1 MATPAAATTVGT
13 TTAKIP
19 EIDEVWKAAQKL
31 RGTIVKELEQVQGR
45 ESANEV
51 ARFEKVEKLMEHY
64 RLACVEVIWPD
75 FRVTKEKHVE
85 DTLWQVHTLIT
96 KAYRKVLGR
105 LNGNDNAVLRRRVE
119 RLYAA
124 YLKTAQS
131 FYKGWLQRVC
141 ARYNIK
147 DLQRIARVIGIEMSV
162 PKAHTVD
169 AAAHRLDEIVRDSC
183 HKTLIYL
190 GDLARYRTLLRN
202 KDRNWDNA
210 LSYYFLAN
218 DLAPESGYGH
228 HQCGVIYAEVD
239 DHLHIVYHMYRA
251 MVCDKPH
258 PNAAP
263 NLEREFRDIQKKRGG
278 DARQVFITWFLK
290 LQAFYYQGKEFSERK
305 ELENE
310 VDHRLAV
317 AMKSGTLFK
326 SDQDLLKI
334 ILINITSYAACAQKV
349 QDKWT
354 EERSRS
360 CQYLLLLNIR
370 TIHTISKLLRD
381 ELNELVKRQPVETT
395 PAQEQSKFTP
405 VFARVLPFLRVY
417 MAWLCFYSTELKQY
431 QEHLEPQFGD
441 MCKMLSMALGLL
453 LEFVANAQEPGKI
466 VPWRFAE
473 DELTLGV
480 NCLNGPELK
489 GCQLYCD
496 PFSKQPKPR
505 RDESPED
512 EYSNDDITWSRMLH
526 IALCAFELA
535 TPGSPFPLVTATASS
550 KDAEGYATVVYHE
563 GPKQLPPSV
572 QSPQPASSAPR
583 TTAAPAPP
591 AAVATPAHVPAEVV
605 AVPSP
610 SDSVELS
617 EDQEFYG
624 ERLRRAS
631 VIAKHSTSK
640 RNAQPAAQSESTSHP
655 AEAIRASQPAQNSDF
670 LPIENQIFNI
680 LNDFLSPPETR
691 SAQKPETPT
700 RLVPEDST
708 SYGMGSSTANEVFG
722 AVSSSPGPNP
732 GSATGKTFPTLPW
745 SYFLDSG
752 AGGPAQKNGGR
763 SAGSNGWDTAMS
775 TRPAS
780 QGSPA
785 HLAGSHG
792 FNNPLAHHQHR
803 SSASGSF
810 SRDHVN
816 QLQGYSCDP
825 WQQTGNSMA
834 SQGRTASNPLSQQ
847 NIWGPSSSP
856 FSGSHNFSANPSS
869 LPSVNSPMG
878 LPMRTSGLGYQQSNT
893 AARSPL
899 SGNPL
904 RAYPNG
910 ADGGHIN
917 PPPGFGGNAAAAL
930 ADSVYTTSPGALGH
944 GHQTYGYQDAITA
957 QQQQMLA
964 MMRGNV
970 NAGNN
975 WNGFNTA
982 SKPSQTLPPGLQ
994 NQMYGGAFAS
1004 QLGNQQQ
1011 QQQQAMRKAE
1021 NLPKR

>member
-1 MATPAAATTVGT
+1 MTTPAV
-13 TTAKIP
+13 TTATAKMP
-19 EIDEVWKAAQKL
+19 QIDEVWKAAQKL

-45 ESANEV
+45 EAANEV
-51 ARFEKVEKLMEHY
+51 ARFEKIEKLMEHY

-141 ARYNIK
+141 ARYSIK

-162 PKAHTVD
+162 PEAHKVD
-169 AAAHRLDEIVRDSC
+169 AAAQKLDEIVRDSC

-228 HQCGVIYAEVD
+228 HQCGVIYAETD

-395 PAQEQSKFTP
+395 PAQESKFTP
-405 VFARVLPFLRVY
+405 VFTRVLPFLRVY

-453 LEFVANAQEPGKI
+453 LEYVATTQEPGKI
-466 VPWRFAE
+466 VQWRFPE

-496 PFSKQPKPR
+496 PFTKQPKPR
-505 RDESPED
+505 RDESPEGD
-512 EYSNDDITWSRMLH
+512 FSNDDITWTRMLH

-535 TPGSPFPLVTATASS
+535 TSGSPFPLVTATASS
-550 KDAEGYATVVYHE
+550 KDSDGYATVVYHE
-563 GPKQLPPSV
+563 GAKHLPQSV
-572 QSPQPASSAPR
+572 QSPQPASSAP
-583 TTAAPAPP
+583 TTVAAPTPP
-591 AAVATPAHVPAEVV
+591 AVATPPQAPAELVT
-605 AVPSP
+605 VPSP
-610 SDSVELS
+610 ADSAELS

-624 ERLRRAS
+624 ERLRRS
-631 VIAKHSTSK
+631 SIIAKHSASK
-640 RNAQPAAQSESTSHP
+640 RNLQPVVAPPTESKLQSVETT
-655 AEAIRASQPAQNSDF
+655 RASQPVQNSDF
-670 LPIENQIFNI
+670 LPIENQLYNI

-722 AVSSSPGPNP
+722 AASSSPIPNP

-752 AGGPAQKNGGR
+752 AGGPVTKNNGAGP
-763 SAGSNGWDTAMS
+763 GSNGWDTSMS
-775 TRPAS
+775 ARPAS
-780 QGSPA
+780 QGNPA
-785 HLAGSHG
+785 HLAGNHG

-810 SRDHVN
+810 SRDRVN
-816 QLQGYSCDP
+816 QLQGYSRDP
-825 WQQTGNSMA
+825 WQQSGNSMA

-856 FSGSHNFSANPSS
+856 FSGSYNFSANPSS

-904 RAYPNG
+904 RAYPTG
-910 ADGGHIN
+910 PDGGHIN
-917 PPPGFGGNAAAAL
+917 PPPGFGVNAAAAL
-930 ADSVYTTSPGALGH
+930 ADSVYTTSSQPSPSAYGH
-944 GHQTYGYQDAITA
+944 GHQSYGYQDAITA

-964 MMRGNV
+964 MMRGNT
-970 NAGNN
+970 NAENN
-975 WNGFNTA
+975 WNGFNAA
-982 SKPSQTLPPGLQ
+982 SKTSQTLPPGLQ

-1004 QLGNQQQ
+1004 QLGT

>member
-1 MATPAAATTVGT
+1 MAMPAAITMDTTSD
-13 TTAKIP
+13 KMP
-19 EIDEVWKAAQKL
+19 QIDEIWKAAQKL
-31 RGTIVKELEQVQGR
+31 RGTIVKELEQLQGR
-45 ESANEV
+45 ETANEV

-75 FRVTKEKHVE
+75 FRITKEKHVE
-85 DTLWQVHTLIT
+85 DNLWQVHTSIT

-162 PKAHTVD
+162 PDAHKVD
-169 AAAHRLDEIVRDSC
+169 AAAQKLDEIVRDSC

-202 KDRNWDNA
+202 RDRNWDNA

-218 DLAPESGYGH
+218 DLVPESGYGH
-228 HQCGVIYAEVD
+228 HQCGVIYAETD

-258 PNAAP
+258 PNAAA
-263 NLEREFRDIQKKRGG
+263 NLEREFRDIQKKKGG
-278 DARQVFITWFLK
+278 DARQVLITWFLK
-290 LQAFYYQGKEFSERK
+290 LHAFYYQGKEFSERK

-326 SDQDLLKI
+326 SDQDLLRI
-334 ILINITSYAACAQKV
+334 ILINIASYAACAQKI
-349 QDKWT
+349 QDQWT

-370 TIHTISKLLRD
+370 TIYTISKLLRD

-405 VFARVLPFLRVY
+405 VFTRVLPFLRVY
-417 MAWLCFYSTELKQY
+417 MAWLCFYSPELMKY
-431 QEHLEPQFGD
+431 QEHLEPQFSD

-453 LEFVANAQEPGKI
+453 LEFVATGKEPGKI

-473 DELTLGV
+473 DELTLGLQ
-480 NCLNGPELK
+480 CLNGPELK

-505 RDESPED
+505 RDETSEGD
-512 EYSNDDITWSRMLH
+512 YSDDDITWTRMLH

-535 TPGSPFPLVTATASS
+535 TPGSPFPLVTATGASEDS
-550 KDAEGYATVVYHE
+550 DGYATVVYHE
-563 GPKQLPPSV
+563 GVKSSPPSV
-572 QSPQPASSAPR
+572 QSPQPTSSAP
-583 TTAAPAPP
+583 TTAAAPTPP
-591 AAVATPAHVPAEVV
+591 AVSATPAQVAATPAQVAAEVE

-610 SDSVELS
+610 ADSVELS

-624 ERLRRAS
+624 ERLRRS
-631 VIAKHSTSK
+631 STIAKHSTS
-640 RNAQPAAQSESTSHP
+640 NSQPVAAT
-655 AEAIRASQPAQNSDF
+655 RASQPTHNSDF
-670 LPIENQIFNI
+670 LPIENQLYNI
-680 LNDFLSPPETR
+680 LNDFLTPPETR

-700 RLVPEDST
+700 RLASESST
-708 SYGMGSSTANEVFG
+708 SYGMGSTTANEVFG
-722 AVSSSPGPNP
+722 AASSSPGPNP

-752 AGGPAQKNGGR
+752 SGGSAIKNT
-763 SAGSNGWDTAMS
+763 SATGGSNGWDSAMS
-775 TRPAS
+775 SRPAS
-780 QGSPA
+780 SGSPA
-785 HLAGSHG
+785 QFSGNQG

-810 SRDHVN
+810 SRDRVN
-816 QLQGYSCDP
+816 QLQGYGRDP
-825 WQQTGNSMA
+825 WQGTGCSLA
-834 SQGRTASNPLSQQ
+834 SQGRTASNPLSQHN
-847 NIWGPSSSP
+847 NIWAPSSSP
-856 FSGSHNFSANPSS
+856 FSSSYNFSANPSS

-878 LPMRTSGLGYQQSNT
+878 LPMRTSGLGHQQT
-893 AARSPL
+893 GTMARSPL
-899 SGNPL
+899 SANPL
-904 RAYPNG
+904 RAYPV
-910 ADGGHIN
+910 AAESHIN
-917 PPPGFGGNAAAAL
+917 PPPGFGVNAAAAL
-930 ADSVYTTSPGALGH
+930 ADSVYTTSSQPSPSTHGH
-944 GHQTYGYQDAITA
+944 GHHTYGYQDAITA
-957 QQQQMLA
+957 QQQQML
-964 MMRGNV
+964 MMRGNS
-970 NAGNN
+970 NADSN
-975 WNGFNTA
+975 WSGAYA
-982 SKPSQTLPPGLQ
+982 SAKTTSNLPPGLQ

-1011 QQQQAMRKAE
+1011 AMRKAE